1 MPVHPT
7 ALVDPGA
14 ELHPSAEV
22 GPYSIIEADVHIG
35 EGSVIESCVR
45 IYAGT
50 RLGRFNR
57 VHHDAVIG
65 ALPQDLSFD
74 PATPTRVRIGDH
86 NTFREYV
93 SVHRGSKEAVTWI
106 GHHNYFMALA
116 HVAHD
121 CRVGDHN
128 ILANGATLGGHV
140 QVQHHAFLS
149 GHTAVHQFC
158 RIGAY
163 AMVAGVSGV
172 PRDVPPYVTVD
183 GHRAE
188 IVGLNLVG
196 LRRADFD
203 PLRRTAIKRAYRLLY
218 KSGLTPSEALER
230 LKTQDPNP
238 DVVQIIDFIQ
248 DSKRGL
254 VSHR

>member
-7 ALVDPGA
+7 ALVDPSA
-14 ELHPSAEV
+14 ELHPSVEI
-22 GPYSIIEADVHIG
+22 GPYSIIEADVRIG
-35 EGSVIESCVR
+35 EGCVIESCVR
-45 IYAGT
+45 LYEGA

-74 PATPTRVRIGDH
+74 PATKTRTEIGDH

-93 SVHRGSKEAVTWI
+93 SVHRGSKDEATRI
-106 GHHNYFMALA
+106 GNHNYFMGTA

-121 CRVGDHN
+121 CRLGDHN
-128 ILANGATLGGHV
+128 ILANGATLAGHV
-140 QVQHHAFLS
+140 EVQHHAFLS
-149 GHTAVHQFC
+149 GHTAVHQLC

-172 PRDVPPYVTVD
+172 PRDVPPFVTVD

-188 IVGLNLVG
+188 ILGLNLVG
-196 LRRADFD
+196 LKRAGFAQERRS
-203 PLRRTAIKRAYRLLY
+203 AIKRAYRLLY
-218 KSGLTPSEALER
+218 KSGLKPSDALGR
-230 LKTQDPNP
+230 LQAEKPNE
-238 DVVQIIDFIQ
+238 DVIQIIHFVES
-248 DSKRGL
+248 SKRGL